1 MLGWGRSSIREWDVG
16 NECKGNNCHFFK
28 WYLSHF
34 CFLYLTSFTN
44 NFCIYSIFKKHFQP
58 NEKSTRKKKKVMWR
72 GLNRRKKTEWNKK
85 GRLNHI
91 LLRWIKS
98 DKCWENLLKQSHHF
112 LSFSNFSIC
121 FPSFIWFFK
130 GQFMVKTHFNTVQ
143 MTLCPG
149 LPSCKKVLQN
159 CLLLPC

>member
-1 MLGWGRSSIREWDVG
+1 MNVKVIIAISSSGIFHIFVFYISHRSQIIFV
-16 NECKGNNCHFFK
+16 FT
-28 WYLSHF
+28 
-34 CFLYLTSFTN
+34 LYLRN
-44 NFCIYSIFKKHFQP
+44 IFNQMKNQQ
-58 NEKSTRKKKKVMWR
+58 EKKKKVMWR

-149 LPSCKKVLQN
+149 MPSCKKVLQN